1 MSNQEKIPNIYV
13 LLEKIEDLVD
23 SVPSEQNDRIDWN
36 KLKQQKEAASL
47 ALDNL
52 FVMFRNP
59 ETKSVDPCK
68 YGNPKK

>member
-1 MSNQEKIPNIYV
+1 MSNQEKIPNVYV

-36 KLKQQKEAASL
+36 KLKQQKEVAHL

-52 FVMFRNP
+52 FIMLSKP
-59 ETKSVDPCK
+59 KTTSIHPCE
-68 YGNPKK
+68 YDNPKK